1 MYIGMM
7 MMMAR
12 VDIRSR
18 QEREEEEEEKK
29 SERRAFFYCSFL
41 SGCKEANKY
50 GYGRKGAGWLGA
62 GRRLSVRLYI
72 AQYSIDDQ

>member
-1 MYIGMM
+1 LTFDQGKREKKKKK
-7 MMMAR
+7 R
-12 VDIRSR
+12 V
-18 QEREEEEEEKK
+18 REEHFFIAPCCRGVKK
-29 SERRAFFYCSFL
+29 
-41 SGCKEANKY
+41 KKKKY